1 MNPIYSTRLP
11 RHEKPVTPWRSAMVR
26 GVICALVV
34 FPILGFTL
42 LGSIT
47 GTEKVVLFIIGFGSV
62 IFVHELGH
70 FITAKFF
77 KVRCDVFSMGIGPRL
92 CGWRRGVGFTF
103 GSVDIGPPAAVAP
116 VPVADGVA
124 PAADPSP
131 VPAAPRLSA
140 ISPIGETDYRIS
152 WLPFGGYVRMLGQ
165 DDMDP
170 AKVSED
176 PASFGKKPI
185 WQRMIIISAG
195 VIMNLIFAV
204 LIFAFI
210 FRIGVN
216 FPPAVVGELAWNS
229 PAAKAGLTI
238 GDRVVSINHRRPQG
252 FLEFTQLAMAAALDP
267 GDAKISLQYVK
278 PHSKTIHNVSV
289 TPVADP
295 NNGMLSFGIGQMLS
309 LRFGKLTAGE
319 LKAFVTA
326 LPQYKG
332 IQSRDLIIAIDGIA
346 VHGFAHFYQILQQSK
361 GAPVTLT
368 LKNYHTEKIHHLT
381 IQPTLTTIDWVNKFP
396 MILGMQP
403 RCRVAMVEPGT
414 AAAKVGIRRGDII
427 TRINA
432 SAHPTIRNL
441 QRAIK
446 ENPNRQ
452 VLLQVRRG
460 SKILTF
466 HPRVSAK
473 GLLGVALDYDFG
485 HPVIAAVDRRAAAAG
500 ILPGR
505 TITSIVVPGGPN
517 MASGGIFPIKNWF
530 DIVTLAR
537 RFAGQ
542 TIDISFAGKHRPV
555 QLTVFSHDTRE
566 LSKLKYAINLPL
578 SPLMQLQKSHSILG
592 AAQMGFGHTEAWI
605 VRTYQTLF
613 GLVGRTVP
621 VNQLHS
627 VLGIVKIGY
636 TLESRGFTYLLFFLG
651 LISVNLAVINFLPLP
666 IVDGGL
672 FLMLIVEKIRGK
684 PLPVQVQTAI
694 QTIGIV
700 LLVAAFLFITIHNDL
715 PMFFG
720 H

>member
-1 MNPIYSTRLP
+1 MNFVRSSRLP
-11 RHEKPVTPWRSAMVR
+11 PRTATAAPYRGSMVR
-26 GVICALVV
+26 GALCALAAL
-34 FPILGFTL
+34 PILGFTL

-70 FITAKFF
+70 FLTAKYF

-92 CGWRRGVGFTF
+92 CGWRRGQGFTF
-103 GSVDIGPPAAVAP
+103 GRVDIGPPTLVAP
-116 VPVADGVA
+116 VPTADGPVTGA
-124 PAADPSP
+124 LSHTSSPA
-131 VPAAPRLSA
+131 LSA
-140 ISPIGETDYRIS
+140 ASPIGETDYRIS

-195 VIMNLIFAV
+195 VTMNLIFAV

-229 PAAKAGLTI
+229 PAAKAGLQI
-238 GDRVVSINHRRPQG
+238 GDRVVSINHQRPQG
-252 FLEFTQLAMAAALDP
+252 FLEFTQLAMAAALDT
-267 GDAKISLQYVK
+267 GDGKISLQYVK
-278 PHSKTIHNVSV
+278 PHGKTIHNVSI

-295 NNGMLSFGIGQMLS
+295 SNGMLSFGIGQMLS
-309 LRFGKLTAGE
+309 LRFGTMTRRE
-319 LKAFVTA
+319 LKDFTTA

-332 IQSRDLIIAIDGIA
+332 IQSRDLIIAIDSVP
-346 VHGFAHFYQILQQSK
+346 VHGFAHFYNILQQCN
-361 GAPVTLT
+361 GNPVTLT
-368 LKNYHTEKIHHLT
+368 LKSYGTGKIHYLT
-381 IQPTLTTIDWVNKFP
+381 VQPTLQTIDWVNRFP
-396 MILGMQP
+396 RILGMQP

-414 AAAKVGIRRGDII
+414 PAAKAGIRPGDII
-427 TRINA
+427 VRVNA
-432 SAHPTIRNL
+432 SAHPTIQDL

-446 ENPNRQ
+446 GNPGRR
-452 VLLQVRRG
+452 VLLQVLRG
-460 SKILTF
+460 SKVITL
-466 HPRVSAK
+466 HPTISPK
-473 GLLGVALDYDFG
+473 GFLGVGLDYDFA
-485 HPVIAAVDRRAAAAG
+485 HPVIAAVSRRAAAAG

-505 TITSIVVPGGPN
+505 TITSMVVPGGPN
-517 MASGGIFPIKNWF
+517 LATGGIFPIKNWF
-530 DIVTLAR
+530 NIVTLAQ

-542 TIDISFAGKHRPV
+542 AIDISFAGHHRPV
-555 QLTVFSHDTRE
+555 QLTISNHDSRE

-592 AAQMGFGHTEAWI
+592 AAKMGFGHTAAWI
-605 VRTYQTLF
+605 ARTYQTLF

-694 QTIGIV
+694 QTVGIV